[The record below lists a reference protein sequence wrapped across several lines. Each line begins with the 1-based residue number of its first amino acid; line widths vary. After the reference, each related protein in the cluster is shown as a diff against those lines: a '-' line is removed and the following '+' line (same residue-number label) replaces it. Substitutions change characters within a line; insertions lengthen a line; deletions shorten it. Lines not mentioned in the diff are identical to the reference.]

1 MITGEDPILQIKIL
15 RIVCYS
21 CSDRTDLDVFAQVLQ
36 CDEWA
41 ILCREGQS
49 SNHATDVPSI
59 VPCER
64 IFI

>member
-15 RIVCYS
+15 RIVCHS
-21 CSDRTDLDVFAQVLQ
+21 GSDRTDLDVFAQVLQ

-59 VPCER
+59 VPRKR